1 MPRSGGLGVTSDPFR
16 LPESL
21 LVPVLDTAGEMLR
34 SLDADAIPTSL
45 RPLAGFDR
53 RGLSRG
59 VARTQLQRALDLD
72 PSFRHRAVESFL
84 ARPEVVT
91 ALAAWSP
98 EKAHAC
104 VDDAA
109 QRDDLALL
117 ASALW
122 AARPDGFEFG
132 LGLACAATER
142 RREDQTRDEDERATA
157 ARLEAFEEARRRSD
171 EAVELL
177 TAERARLEDDL
188 RAERGGRRGRE
199 DHARREMEQS
209 ERRATEAETA
219 RAQAEDAVTAARAHA
234 ARADEARNAVQRE
247 LETLRHASRSPS
259 AALPALS
266 ERDLDAL
273 SDAAVASRRLAS
285 SIDEIVGRLRRDRP
299 APEVAARPAANGD
312 RVRPAVPPGLVADT
326 AEGLGATLS
335 GGRVAL
341 IVDGYNVTMR
351 GWAAASKTDQRERLI
366 QALSGLHARTKC
378 PITVVFDGADVGAP
392 PPGRRPGVHVRFSDV
407 DEEADAVVV
416 RAVAS
421 LPTSQA
427 VVVASSDRWVQDH
440 ARAAGAEVVSSD
452 SLLGALRA

>member
-1 MPRSGGLGVTSDPFR
+1 MTSDLFR
-16 LPESL
+16 FPESL

-59 VARTQLQRALDLD
+59 AARTQLQRALDLD
-72 PSFRHRAVESFL
+72 PGFRHRVVETFL
-84 ARPEVVT
+84 ARPEVAA
-91 ALAAWSP
+91 ALAAWTP
-98 EKAHAC
+98 ENAQAC

-142 RREDQTRDEDERATA
+142 RREEHAREDDERARST
-157 ARLEAFEEARRRSD
+157 RLEALEEARRRGD
-171 EAVELL
+171 EAVALL
-177 TAERARLEDDL
+177 TTERARLEDDL
-188 RAERGGRRGRE
+188 RAERGGRRGR
-199 DHARREMEQS
+199 DDDARREV
-209 ERRATEAETA
+209 ERAERGAMEAEAA
-219 RAQAEDAVTAARAHA
+219 RAQAEDAVTVARAQA
-234 ARADEARNAVQRE
+234 ASADEARKAVQRE
-247 LETLRHASRSPS
+247 LEALRRAARSPS
-259 AALPALS
+259 GPRPTLS
-266 ERDLDAL
+266 EQDLDAL
-273 SDAAVASRRLAS
+273 GEAAAASRRLAS

-299 APEVAARPAANGD
+299 APEVAARSAANGD
-312 RVRPAVPPGLVADT
+312 RVRPAVPAGLVTDT

-351 GWAAASKTDQRERLI
+351 GWAAASKPDQRERLI
-366 QALSGLHARTKC
+366 QALSGLHARTRC
-378 PITVVFDGADVGAP
+378 PITVVFDGADVAAP
-392 PPGRRPGVHVRFSDV
+392 PQGRRPGVHVRFSDA

-421 LPTSQA
+421 LPPSQA